1 MSIHVEIVTPSE
13 VAFEGDCEMASAPGL
28 LGEFGVLDFHAQT
41 LAVTEAGVVTMKNGD
56 DVTKLVV
63 GPGFAEVGADRMTML
78 VDSCEPAG
86 TVDKADAKRD
96 LDAAF
101 AELKQ
106 YDAESEEGLQARK
119 AADLAQ
125 ARLRA

>member
-13 VAFEGDCEMASAPGL
+13 VAYEGDCEMASAPGL

-63 GPGFAEVGADRMTML
+63 GPGFAEVGADRMTLL

-86 TVDKADAKRD
+86 TVDKAQAKRD

>member
-13 VAFEGDCEMASAPGL
+13 VAYEGDCEMASAPGL

-86 TVDKADAKRD
+86 TVDKAAAKRD

>member
-13 VAFEGDCEMASAPGL
+13 VAYEGDCEMASAPGL

-56 DVTKLVV
+56 EVTKLVV
-63 GPGFAEVGADRMTML
+63 GPGFAEVGADRMTLL

-86 TVDKADAKRD
+86 TVDKAQAKRD

>member
-63 GPGFAEVGADRMTML
+63 GPGSAEVGADRMTML